1 MINFFTVIVLAI
13 FFFLLLCFV
22 YVYLVLRKIGT
33 NLFQKRKKAWLEQNM
48 NELQEYFV
56 TGKRSYSFIS
66 RRCRPIELFQFE
78 ALEDFFSDYL
88 SNFKIEP
95 GFNPMKPFIE
105 EYFVPWYKKRL
116 FHSKW
121 STRMNTLYFIDLF
134 KIEMMQGDL
143 LKLLESKKCSP
154 EERYQIYL
162 LLADFGYAHLHDLF
176 KESKGLPPF
185 LLNEMISL
193 VINLDSFESY
203 VDIFYDLPYEWQ
215 LSILDVLRD
224 KNFRSLKLQELLES
238 LLNSI
243 DREMRVRATKTIAS
257 LGYISSPDV
266 ITQILYEQSQREEW
280 QSPQSTGEKLMYAR
294 LMGNIKTER
303 FLPYLEQFI
312 SDKSY
317 VIRSESA
324 KAIRKYKNGREIL
337 LSITA
342 RHPDSFARNIAMEWL
357 ERNIDYE

>member
-1 MINFFTVIVLAI
+1 MINLFTVIVLTVV
-13 FFFLLLCFV
+13 FLVLLCFV
-22 YVYLVLRKIGT
+22 YVYLVLRKIRT

-56 TGKRSYSFIS
+56 SGKRDYSLIS
-66 RRCRPIELFQFE
+66 RRCRPIELFHFE

-95 GFNPMKPFIE
+95 GFNPVKPFIE
-105 EYFVPWYKKRL
+105 EYFVPWYRKRL
-116 FHSKW
+116 FHSTW

-134 KIEMMQGDL
+134 KIEMMQDDL
-143 LKLLESKKCSP
+143 LKLLESKQCSS

-162 LLADFGYAHLHDLF
+162 LLADFGYVHLQDLF

-193 VINLDSFESY
+193 IITTDNFESY

-215 LSILDVLRD
+215 LSMLDVLRD

-238 LLNSI
+238 LLKST
-243 DREMRVRATKTIAS
+243 DREMRLRAAKTIAS
-257 LGYISSPDV
+257 LAYISSPDV
-266 ITQILYEQSQREEW
+266 ITQIIDEQSKREEW
-280 QSPQSTGEKLMYAR
+280 ESPQSTGEKLMYAR

-303 FLPYLEQFI
+303 FLQYLEQFI

-317 VIRSESA
+317 AIRSEAA

-342 RHPDSFARNIAMEWL
+342 THPDSYARNIANEWL
-357 ERNIDYE
+357 ERSMDYE

>member
-1 MINFFTVIVLAI
+1 MINIFTIFVLTV
-13 FFFLLLCFV
+13 FFFLLLCFL

-33 NLFQKRKKAWLEQNM
+33 NLFQKRKKEWLEQNM

-56 TGKRSYSFIS
+56 AGKRSSSFIS
-66 RRCRPIELFQFE
+66 RRCRPFELFQFE

-95 GFNPMKPFIE
+95 GFNPVEPFIE
-105 EYFVPWYKKRL
+105 EYFVLWYRKRL

-121 STRMNTLYFIDLF
+121 STRMNALYFIDLF
-134 KIEMMQGDL
+134 KIEMMQDDL
-143 LKLLESKKCSP
+143 LKLLESKKCSS
-154 EERYQIYL
+154 EERRQIYL
-162 LLADFGYAHLHDLF
+162 LLAEFRYVHLQDLL

-193 VINLDSFESY
+193 VVTPDNFESY
-203 VDIFYDLPYEWQ
+203 VDIFYDLPYEWR
-215 LSILDVLRD
+215 LSLLDVIRD

-238 LLNSI
+238 LLKAR
-243 DREMRVRATKTIAS
+243 DQEMRVRATKTIAS

-266 ITQILYEQSQREEW
+266 ITQILDEQREEW
-280 QSPQSTGEKLMYAR
+280 QSQQSAGEKLMYAR
-294 LMGNIKTER
+294 LMGNIKKQQ
-303 FLPYLEQFI
+303 FLQYLEQFI

-317 VIRSESA
+317 VIRSEAA
-324 KAIRKYKNGREIL
+324 KAIRKYKDGKEIL

-342 RHPDSFARNIAMEWL
+342 THPDSYARNIAKEWL
-357 ERNIDYE
+357 ERSMDYE

>member
-1 MINFFTVIVLAI
+1 MINLFTVIVLTVV
-13 FFFLLLCFV
+13 FFLLLCFAH
-22 YVYLVLRKIGT
+22 VYLVLRKLKT
-33 NLFQKRKKAWLEQNM
+33 NLFHKRKKAWLDQIM

-56 TGKRSYSFIS
+56 AGKRNYSLIS
-66 RRCRPIELFQFE
+66 RRCRPMELYQFE
-78 ALEDFFSDYL
+78 ALEDFFGDYL

-95 GFNPMKPFIE
+95 NFNPVKPFVE
-105 EYFVPWYKKRL
+105 EYFVPWYRKRL

-121 STRMNTLYFIDLF
+121 SIRMNTLYFIELF
-134 KIEMMQGDL
+134 KIDRMQDDL
-143 LKLLESKKCSP
+143 LKLLASKKCSS

-162 LLADFGYAHLHDLF
+162 LLADFGYVYLQDLF

-193 VINLDSFESY
+193 VITTDNFESY
-203 VDIFYDLPYEWQ
+203 VEIFYDLPYEWQ
-215 LSILDVLRD
+215 LSMLDVIRD

-238 LLNSI
+238 LLNAT
-243 DREMRVRATKTIAS
+243 DQEKRVRAAKTIAS

-266 ITQILYEQSQREEW
+266 ITQIIDERSQRVEW
-280 QSPQSTGEKLMYAR
+280 HSPQYTGEKLMYVR

-303 FLPYLEQFI
+303 FLQYLEQFI

-317 VIRSESA
+317 VIRSEAA

-337 LSITA
+337 LSITTTHA
-342 RHPDSFARNIAMEWL
+342 DSYARNIAKEWL
-357 ERNIDYE
+357 ERSVDYE